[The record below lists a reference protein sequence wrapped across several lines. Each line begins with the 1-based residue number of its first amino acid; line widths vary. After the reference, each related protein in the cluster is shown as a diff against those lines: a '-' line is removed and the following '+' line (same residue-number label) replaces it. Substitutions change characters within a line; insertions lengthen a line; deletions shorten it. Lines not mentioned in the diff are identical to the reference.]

1 MNSIHGLL
9 EFHDPRLW
17 TLRTE
22 EKAEGRSLAA
32 GVLWTGVTPLVT
44 AWCVSITTSNPLF
57 CWVLDAEVPVEKMC
71 VLELGVC
78 REGIPHFRVEC
89 ARVLMPCPLSSSVA
103 LLLYFFDL
111 VFLI

>member
-9 EFHDPRLW
+9 EFHDPRLR
-17 TLRTE
+17 TLRKE

-32 GVLWTGVTPLVT
+32 GVLWRGVTPPVT

-57 CWVLDAEVPVEKMC
+57 RWVLDAEVPVEKVC

-78 REGIPHFRVEC
+78 REGIPNFGVEC
-89 ARVLMPCPLSSSVA
+89 ARVLMRVPSPA
-103 LLLYFFDL
+103 L
-111 VFLI
+111 